1 MSNRLF
7 GSGKHAVNTKA
18 VSVTGDTLKATL
30 LQMQTA
36 AGKIYPVTAAS
47 NASPIVVSVGSTTG
61 ITAGDTLVSGNISG
75 NLSANGTW
83 QAGTVTGTTVQLL
96 RSLDAQA
103 STGSAAFSGS
113 GGYLIDLT
121 SATVLADV
129 SGNSYGTDQTVG
141 SVTDTN
147 GTVNAAAWT
156 WTALATSATKV
167 YGMAVYDNTS
177 NNLLAW
183 YDGLYQV
190 RITTT
195 TTSTATALPCE
206 SLQAIIPSGTVL
218 HFSDGTAATTSA
230 QNALYDTALAV
241 TSTAATINAKA
252 TADAGPTLSAGIPF
266 LPNGGNQTFTPDSTL
281 KLWTI

>member
-1 MSNRLF
+1 VSNRLF

-18 VSVTGDTLKATL
+18 ISVTADTLKSTL

-36 AGKIYPVTAAS
+36 AGKIYPVTAAT
-47 NASPIVVSVGSTTG
+47 NASPIVVSVGATTG
-61 ITAGDTLVSGNISG
+61 ITAGDILVAGNIAG

-96 RSLDAQA
+96 RSLDAQN
-103 STGSAAFSGS
+103 STGSGAFSGS

-121 SATVLADV
+121 SATTLTDV
-129 SGNSYGTDQTVG
+129 SGNSYGTDQSLSG
-141 SVTDTN
+141 VTDTA
-147 GTVNAAAWT
+147 GTVNASSWT

-183 YDGLYQV
+183 YDGLYQIRV
-190 RITTT
+190 VTQAAAA
-195 TTSTATALPCE
+195 STAIAVET
-206 SLQAIIPSGTVL
+206 LQAIIPSGTVL
-218 HFSDGTAATTSA
+218 NFSDGTTATTSA
-230 QNALYDTALAV
+230 QNALYDTSLAV
-241 TSTAATINAKA
+241 TSTAAIIHAKA

-266 LPNGGNQTFTPDSTL
+266 LPNGGNFTFSPDATL